1 MVVVVVVA
9 VVVVI
14 VVVVVVVVAVVV
26 VIVFIV
32 VVVVGVALLPHVS
45 TFLIEL
51 RSILLVSAITI
62 PFRRKNVTSASDE
75 AETNV
80 RRLLSQVKKIEM

>member
-1 MVVVVVVA
+1 MVVVVVVVVA

-14 VVVVVVVVAVVV
+14 VVVVVVVVVA
-26 VIVFIV
+26 
-32 VVVVGVALLPHVS
+32 VALLPHVS

>member
-14 VVVVVVVVAVVV
+14 VVVVVVVVVA
-26 VIVFIV
+26 
-32 VVVVGVALLPHVS
+32 VALLPHVS